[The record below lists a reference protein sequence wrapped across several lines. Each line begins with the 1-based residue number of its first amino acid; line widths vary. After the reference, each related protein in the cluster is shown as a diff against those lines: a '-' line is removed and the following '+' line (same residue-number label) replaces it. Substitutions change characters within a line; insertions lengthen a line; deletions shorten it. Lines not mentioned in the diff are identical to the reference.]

1 MKTIICVLSLVFALS
16 LSNAQTTSTSNSK
29 VSISYSSDEPGE
41 GNYRVNISIS
51 NTEDMYTLKASFP
64 SSKTGKLKQFL
75 KDHLTP
81 EMTKNGTT
89 STWKYNTKGET
100 GYVVKLKRGKL
111 NVFMDKEFVSADLV
125 EDLIDMFQDLK
136 EIITQ

>member
-1 MKTIICVLSLVFALS
+1 MKTIICALSLVFALS
-16 LSNAQTTSTSNSK
+16 LGNAQTTSNSK
-29 VSISYSSDEPGE
+29 VSISYSSNEPGDS
-41 GNYRVNISIS
+41 NYKVSISIS
-51 NTEDMYTLKASFP
+51 NTEDVYTLKASFP

-81 EMTKNGTT
+81 KMTNNGTT
-89 STWKYNTKGET
+89 STWKYSAKGET

-125 EDLIDMFQDLK
+125 EDFIDMFNDLK
-136 EIITQ
+136 DIVKE

>member
-16 LSNAQTTSTSNSK
+16 LSNAQTTSNSK

-41 GNYRVNISIS
+41 SNYRVNISIS
-51 NTEDMYTLKASFP
+51 NTKDMYTLKASFP

-111 NVFMDKEFVSADLV
+111 NVFMDKEFVSADVV
-125 EDLIDMFQDLK
+125 EDLIDMFSDLK
-136 EIITQ
+136 DIVKE

>member
-16 LSNAQTTSTSNSK
+16 LSNAQTASNSK

-41 GNYRVNISIS
+41 DNYRVNISIS

-64 SSKTGKLKQFL
+64 LSKTGKLKQFL

-111 NVFMDKEFVSADLV
+111 NVFMDKEFVSADVV
-125 EDLIDMFQDLK
+125 EDLIDMFSDLK
-136 EIITQ
+136 DIVKE